1 MGLQDKKRLSLKRLL
16 RSFQYA
22 TQGLLYVIKHEQNMQ
37 IHLGVGAIVI
47 LFSFLLDIPTV
58 HFLIVLLIIGIVFA
72 LESVNT
78 AIERTIDLV
87 TEEFHPIAKIAKDV
101 AAGAVLIF
109 SIFAAIIG
117 LWIFIPPLLKLLQ

>member
-1 MGLQDKKRLSLKRLL
+1 MSLKRLL